1 MSETKNVH
9 LFKRVLVFLKP
20 HKTMFLLTV
29 LGTILNAVI
38 SPLRPLILF
47 FMIDKFVDGKT
58 VFNGFMMNGLNDLDN
73 SIQPEN
79 GFLYWTI
86 IAIITIVLEAI
97 LRFVTVY
104 FTNLIGQNIIADM
117 REKLYNH
124 LTTFK
129 TQYFDKNPI
138 GRLVT
143 RLVSDVE
150 AASEIFS
157 NGIITVAGDILS
169 LAIVVT
175 VMFTTNW
182 MFTLMVLVPLPIL
195 FWATNIFKNAIK
207 KAYQLESTQVSKL
220 NTFVQ
225 ERIIG
230 MTVLQ
235 LFSREKIEY
244 TKFEEINKLHRNAH
258 IKSVWAYSIFFP
270 VVEILSSISIAFVI
284 FYASYQIID
293 RPLSET
299 STGEIVAF
307 IMWINMLYRPIRMLA
322 DKFNV
327 IQRGLVRA
335 KNIFEILDD
344 DQIIPTNSANTN
356 SAKYKG
362 NVDFDSVQ
370 FAYNDQDYV
379 LKSVSFSIKQGETVA
394 FVGATGAGKSSIINI
409 LSRFYEFQSGKITI
423 DNQDIRSLSLE
434 DLRQNIAV
442 VLQDVFL
449 FSDTILNNITL
460 KNKNISKEEVIEASK
475 FVGLHDFIMKLP
487 GNYDYDVKERG
498 NSLSTGQ
505 RQLISFVRA
514 YVYNPSILVLDEA
527 TSSIDTE
534 TEELIQSA
542 IDKLTQGRTAIIVA
556 HRLSTIKKADKII
569 VLDKGRIIEQG
580 THDELLELNGTY
592 RNLYEIQF
600 EED

>member
-9 LFKRVLVFLKP
+9 LFKRILIFLKP
-20 HKTMFLLTV
+20 HKTMFLFTV
-29 LGTILNAVI
+29 LGTILNAVL

-58 VFNGFMMNGLNDLDN
+58 EFNGFMMNWLNDTDI
-73 SIQPEN
+73 SIAPEN
-79 GFLYWTI
+79 GFWYWTI
-86 IAIITIVLEAI
+86 IAVITIVTEAI
-97 LRFVTVY
+97 LRFITVY

-169 LAIVVT
+169 LALVII

-182 MFTLMVLVPLPIL
+182 MFTLMVLIPLPIL

-230 MTVLQ
+230 MSILQ

-244 TKFEEINKLHRNAH
+244 KKFEEINKLHRNAH

-270 VVEILSSISIAFVI
+270 IVEILSSISIAFVI

-293 RPLSET
+293 RPLAET

-344 DQIIPTNSANTN
+344 DQIIPTHSSET
-356 SAKYKG
+356 KYEKYEG
-362 NVDFDSVQ
+362 NVEFDSVK
-370 FAYNDQDYV
+370 FAYNNYDYV
-379 LKSVSFSIKQGETVA
+379 LKDVSFQIKKGQTVA

-409 LSRFYEFQSGKITI
+409 LSRFYEFQSGSITV
-423 DNQDIRSLSLE
+423 DGNDIRELSLE

-449 FSDTILNNITL
+449 FSDTIMNNITL
-460 KNKNISKEEVIEASK
+460 KNPNISKEQVIEASK

-487 GNYDYDVKERG
+487 GDYDYDVKERG

-534 TEELIQSA
+534 TEELIQTA

-569 VLDKGRIIEQG
+569 VLDKGEIIEQG
-580 THDELLELNGTY
+580 NHEELLELNGTY

>member
-1 MSETKNVH
+1 
-9 LFKRVLVFLKP
+9 
-20 HKTMFLLTV
+20 MFLFTV
-29 LGTILNAVI
+29 LGTILNAVL

-58 VFNGFMMNGLNDLDN
+58 EFNGFMMNWLNDTDI
-73 SIQPEN
+73 SIAPEN
-79 GFLYWTI
+79 GFWYWTI
-86 IAIITIVLEAI
+86 IAVITIVTEAI
-97 LRFVTVY
+97 LRFITVY

-169 LAIVVT
+169 LALVII

-182 MFTLMVLVPLPIL
+182 MFTLMVLIPLPIL

-207 KAYQLESTQVSKL
+207 KAYLLESTQVSKL

-230 MTVLQ
+230 MSILQ

-244 TKFEEINKLHRNAH
+244 KKFEEINKLHRNAH

-293 RPLSET
+293 RPLAET

-344 DQIIPTNSANTN
+344 DQIIPTHSSET
-356 SAKYKG
+356 KYEKYEG
-362 NVDFDSVQ
+362 NIEFDSVK
-370 FAYNDQDYV
+370 FAYNNYDYV
-379 LKSVSFSIKQGETVA
+379 LKDVSFQIKKGQTVA

-409 LSRFYEFQSGKITI
+409 LSRFYEFQSGSITV
-423 DNQDIRSLSLE
+423 DGNDIRELSLE

-449 FSDTILNNITL
+449 FSDTIMNNITL
-460 KNKNISKEEVIEASK
+460 KNPNISKEQVIEASK

-487 GNYDYDVKERG
+487 GDYDYDVKERG

-534 TEELIQSA
+534 TEELIQTA

-569 VLDKGRIIEQG
+569 VLDKGEIIEQG
-580 THDELLELNGTY
+580 NHEELLELNGTY

>member
-1 MSETKNVH
+1 
-9 LFKRVLVFLKP
+9 
-20 HKTMFLLTV
+20 MFLFTV
-29 LGTILNAVI
+29 LGTILNAVL

-58 VFNGFMMNGLNDLDN
+58 EFNGFMMNWLNDTDI
-73 SIQPEN
+73 SIAPEN
-79 GFLYWTI
+79 GFWYWTI
-86 IAIITIVLEAI
+86 IAVITIVTEAI
-97 LRFVTVY
+97 LRFITVY

-169 LAIVVT
+169 LALVII

-182 MFTLMVLVPLPIL
+182 MFTLMVLIPLPIL

-207 KAYQLESTQVSKL
+207 KAYLLESTQVSKL

-230 MTVLQ
+230 MSILQ

-244 TKFEEINKLHRNAH
+244 KKFEEINKLHRNAH

-293 RPLSET
+293 RPLAET

-344 DQIIPTNSANTN
+344 DQIIPTHSSET
-356 SAKYKG
+356 KYEKYEG
-362 NVDFDSVQ
+362 NVEFDSVK
-370 FAYNDQDYV
+370 FAYNNYDYV
-379 LKSVSFSIKQGETVA
+379 LKDVSFQIKKGQTVA

-409 LSRFYEFQSGKITI
+409 LSRFYEFQSGSITV
-423 DNQDIRSLSLE
+423 DGNDIRELSLE

-449 FSDTILNNITL
+449 FSDTIMNNITL
-460 KNKNISKEEVIEASK
+460 KNPNISKEQVIEASK

-487 GNYDYDVKERG
+487 GDYDYDVKERG

-534 TEELIQSA
+534 TEELIQTA

-569 VLDKGRIIEQG
+569 VLDKGEIIEQG
-580 THDELLELNGTY
+580 NHEELLELNGTY

>member
-1 MSETKNVH
+1 MSETKNIQ
-9 LFKRVLVFLKP
+9 LFKRVLVFLRP
-20 HKTMFLLTV
+20 HRIMFFFTV
-29 LGTILNAVI
+29 LGTILNAII

-47 FMIDKFVDGKT
+47 FMIDKFVDGKEK
-58 VFNGFMMNGLNDLDN
+58 FSGFMMNTLNNLDV
-73 SIQPEN
+73 SIQPDN
-79 GFLYWTI
+79 GFLYWTV
-86 IAIITIVLEAI
+86 IAIVTIVLEAI
-97 LRFVTVY
+97 LRFATVY

-117 REKLYNH
+117 RERLYNH

-169 LAIVVT
+169 LALVIII
-175 VMFTTNW
+175 MFSTNW
-182 MFTLMVLVPLPIL
+182 MFTLMVLLPLPIL

-230 MTVLQ
+230 MSILQ

-244 TKFEEINKLHRNAH
+244 QKFEEINKLHRNAH

-293 RPLSET
+293 RPIAET

-335 KNIFEILDD
+335 KNIIEILDD
-344 DQIIPTNSANTN
+344 DQIIPTNSKDTN
-356 SAKYKG
+356 YKKYEG
-362 NVDFDSVQ
+362 NVEFNSVK
-370 FAYNDQDYV
+370 FAYNNDDYV
-379 LKSVSFSIKQGETVA
+379 LKDVSFQIEKGQTAA

-409 LSRFYEFQSGKITI
+409 LSRFYEFQSGAIKV
-423 DNQDIRSLSLE
+423 DGNDIRELSLE

-449 FSDTILNNITL
+449 FSDTIMNNITL
-460 KNKNISKEEVIEASK
+460 KNPKITKEQVIEASK

-534 TEELIQSA
+534 TEELIQTA

-569 VLDKGRIIEQG
+569 VLDKGKIIEQG
-580 THDELLELNGTY
+580 NHDELLELNGTY

>member
-1 MSETKNVH
+1 MAETKNIH
-9 LFKRVLVFLKP
+9 LFKRVLIFLKP

-29 LGTILNAVI
+29 FGTILNAVL

-58 VFNGFMMNGLNDLDN
+58 EFNGFMMNTLNNLDL
-73 SIQPEN
+73 SIQTEN
-79 GFLYWTI
+79 RFLYWTI

-117 REKLYNH
+117 RERLYNH

-169 LAIVVT
+169 LALVII

-182 MFTLMVLVPLPIL
+182 VFTLLVLLPLPLL

-230 MTVLQ
+230 MSILQ

-244 TKFEEINKLHRNAH
+244 QKFEEINKLHRNAH

-299 STGEIVAF
+299 STGELVAF

-335 KNIFEILDD
+335 KNIFEVLDD
-344 DQIIPTNSANTN
+344 NQIIPTNSENTQN
-356 SAKYKG
+356 EKYLG
-362 NVDFDSVQ
+362 EVTFDSVK
-370 FAYNDQDYV
+370 FAYNEDDYV
-379 LKSVSFSIKQGETVA
+379 LKEVSFDIKKGETVA

-409 LSRFYEFQSGKITI
+409 LSRFYEFQSGSISI
-423 DNQDIRSLSLE
+423 DGKDIREISLE

-460 KNKNISKEEVIEASK
+460 KNPSITKEEVIEASK
-475 FVGLHDFIMKLP
+475 FVGLHDFIMRLP
-487 GNYDYDVKERG
+487 GDYDYDVKERG

-514 YVYNPSILVLDEA
+514 YVYNPSVLVLDEA

-542 IDKLTQGRTAIIVA
+542 IDKLTQGRTSIIVA

-580 THDELLELNGTY
+580 NHEELLAMNGTY

-600 EED
+600 EDN

>member
-9 LFKRVLVFLKP
+9 LFKRILIFLKP
-20 HKTMFLLTV
+20 HKTMFLFTV
-29 LGTILNAVI
+29 LGTILNAVL

-58 VFNGFMMNGLNDLDN
+58 EFNGFMMNWLNDTDI
-73 SIQPEN
+73 SIAPEN
-79 GFLYWTI
+79 GFWYWTI
-86 IAIITIVLEAI
+86 IAVITIVTEAI
-97 LRFVTVY
+97 LRFITVY

-169 LAIVVT
+169 LALVII

-182 MFTLMVLVPLPIL
+182 MFTLMVLIPLPIL

-207 KAYQLESTQVSKL
+207 KAYLLESTQVSKL

-230 MTVLQ
+230 MSILQ

-244 TKFEEINKLHRNAH
+244 KKFEEINKLHRNAH

-293 RPLSET
+293 RPLAET

-344 DQIIPTNSANTN
+344 DQIIPTHSSET
-356 SAKYKG
+356 KYEKYEG
-362 NVDFDSVQ
+362 NIEFDSVK
-370 FAYNDQDYV
+370 FAYNNYDYV
-379 LKSVSFSIKQGETVA
+379 LKDVSFQIKKGQTVA

-409 LSRFYEFQSGKITI
+409 LSRFYDFQSGSITV
-423 DNQDIRSLSLE
+423 DGNDIRELSLE

-449 FSDTILNNITL
+449 FSDTIMNNITL
-460 KNKNISKEEVIEASK
+460 KNPNISKEQVIEASK

-487 GNYDYDVKERG
+487 GDYDYDVKERG

-534 TEELIQSA
+534 TEELIQTA

-569 VLDKGRIIEQG
+569 VLDKGEIIEQG
-580 THDELLELNGTY
+580 NHEELLELNGTY

>member
-1 MSETKNVH
+1 MAETKNIH
-9 LFKRVLVFLKP
+9 LFKRVLIFLKP

-29 LGTILNAVI
+29 FGTILNAVL

-58 VFNGFMMNGLNDLDN
+58 EFNGFMMNTLNNLDL

-117 REKLYNH
+117 RERLYNH

-169 LAIVVT
+169 LALVII

-182 MFTLMVLVPLPIL
+182 VFTLLVLLPLPLL

-230 MTVLQ
+230 MSILQ

-244 TKFEEINKLHRNAH
+244 QKFEEINKLHRNAH

-299 STGEIVAF
+299 STGELVAF

-335 KNIFEILDD
+335 KNIFEVLDD
-344 DQIIPTNSANTN
+344 NQIIPTNSENTQN
-356 SAKYKG
+356 EKYVG
-362 NVDFDSVQ
+362 EVTFDSVK
-370 FAYNDQDYV
+370 FAYNEDDYV
-379 LKSVSFSIKQGETVA
+379 LKEVSFDIKKGETVA

-409 LSRFYEFQSGKITI
+409 LSRFYEFQSGSISI
-423 DNQDIRSLSLE
+423 DGKDIREISLE

-460 KNKNISKEEVIEASK
+460 KNPSITKEEVIEASK
-475 FVGLHDFIMKLP
+475 FVGLHDFIMRLP
-487 GNYDYDVKERG
+487 GDYDYDVKERG

-514 YVYNPSILVLDEA
+514 YVYNPSVLVLDEA

-542 IDKLTQGRTAIIVA
+542 IDKLTQGRTSIIVA

-580 THDELLELNGTY
+580 NHEELLAMNGTY

-600 EED
+600 EDN

>member
-47 FMIDKFVDGKT
+47 FMIDKYVDGKT

-542 IDKLTQGRTAIIVA
+542 IEKLTQGRTAIIVA

>member
-9 LFKRVLVFLKP
+9 LFKRILIFLKP
-20 HKTMFLLTV
+20 HKTMFLFTV
-29 LGTILNAVI
+29 LGTILNAVL

-47 FMIDKFVDGKT
+47 FMIDKFVDAKT
-58 VFNGFMMNGLNDLDN
+58 EFNGFMMNWLNDTDI
-73 SIQPEN
+73 SIAPEN
-79 GFLYWTI
+79 GFWYWTI
-86 IAIITIVLEAI
+86 VAIVTIVLEAI

-169 LAIVVT
+169 LTLVII

-182 MFTLMVLVPLPIL
+182 MFTLMVLIPLPLL

-230 MTVLQ
+230 MSIVQ

-244 TKFEEINKLHRNAH
+244 SKFEEINKLHRNAH

-293 RPLSET
+293 RPLAET

-344 DQIIPTNSANTN
+344 DQIIPTHATKTN
-356 SAKYKG
+356 NNKYEG
-362 NVDFDSVQ
+362 NVVFDSVK
-370 FAYNDQDYV
+370 FAYNNEDYV
-379 LKSVSFSIKQGETVA
+379 LKDVSFEIEKGQTVA

-409 LSRFYEFQSGKITI
+409 LSRFYEFQSGAITI
-423 DNQDIRSLSLE
+423 DRNDIRELSLE

-449 FSDTILNNITL
+449 FSDSIMNNITL
-460 KNKNISKEEVIEASK
+460 KNPNISKEQVIEASK
-475 FVGLHDFIMKLP
+475 FVGLHDFIMRLP
-487 GNYDYDVKERG
+487 GDYDYDVKERG

-534 TEELIQSA
+534 TEELIQVA

-569 VLDKGRIIEQG
+569 VMDKGRIIEQG
-580 THDELLELNGTY
+580 SHEELIALNGTY

-600 EED
+600 EEN

>member
-542 IDKLTQGRTAIIVA
+542 IEKLTQGRTAIIVA

>member
-9 LFKRVLVFLKP
+9 LFKRILIFLKP
-20 HKTMFLLTV
+20 HKTMFLFTV
-29 LGTILNAVI
+29 LGTILNAVL

-58 VFNGFMMNGLNDLDN
+58 EFNGFMMNWLNDTDI
-73 SIQPEN
+73 SIAPEN
-79 GFLYWTI
+79 GFWYWTI
-86 IAIITIVLEAI
+86 IAVITIVTEAI
-97 LRFVTVY
+97 LRFITVY

-169 LAIVVT
+169 LALVII

-182 MFTLMVLVPLPIL
+182 MFTLMVLIPLPIL

-207 KAYQLESTQVSKL
+207 KAYLLESTQVSKL

-230 MTVLQ
+230 MSILQ

-244 TKFEEINKLHRNAH
+244 KKFEEINKLHRNAH

-293 RPLSET
+293 RPLAET

-344 DQIIPTNSANTN
+344 DQIIPTHSSET
-356 SAKYKG
+356 KYEKYEG
-362 NVDFDSVQ
+362 NVEFDSVK
-370 FAYNDQDYV
+370 FAYNNYDYV
-379 LKSVSFSIKQGETVA
+379 LKDVSFQIKKGQTVA

-409 LSRFYEFQSGKITI
+409 LSRFYDFQSGSITV
-423 DNQDIRSLSLE
+423 DGNDIRELSLE

-449 FSDTILNNITL
+449 FSDTIMNNITL
-460 KNKNISKEEVIEASK
+460 KNPNISKEQVIEASK

-487 GNYDYDVKERG
+487 GDYDYDVKERG

-534 TEELIQSA
+534 TEELIQTA

-569 VLDKGRIIEQG
+569 VLDKGEIIEQG
-580 THDELLELNGTY
+580 NHEELLELNGTY

>member
-1 MSETKNVH
+1 MAETKNIH
-9 LFKRVLVFLKP
+9 LFRRVLVFLKP

-29 LGTILNAVI
+29 FGTILNAVL

-58 VFNGFMMNGLNDLDN
+58 EFNGFMMKSLNELDS

-86 IAIITIVLEAI
+86 IAILTIVLEAI

-117 REKLYNH
+117 RERLYNH

-169 LAIVVT
+169 LALVII
-175 VMFTTNW
+175 VMFSTNW
-182 MFTLMVLVPLPIL
+182 MFTLMVLLPLPLL

-230 MTVLQ
+230 MSILQ

-244 TKFEEINKLHRNAH
+244 NKFEEINKLHRNAH

-299 STGEIVAF
+299 STGELVAF

-335 KNIFEILDD
+335 KNIFEVLDD
-344 DQIIPTNSANTN
+344 DQLIPTNREKTEHS
-356 SAKYKG
+356 KYEG
-362 NVDFDSVQ
+362 DVVFDSVK
-370 FAYNDQDYV
+370 FAYNEDDYV
-379 LKSVSFSIKQGETVA
+379 LKNVSFDIKKGQTVA

-409 LSRFYEFQSGKITI
+409 LSRFYEFQSGSITV
-423 DNQDIRSLSLE
+423 DGKNIREVSLE

-460 KNKNISKEEVIEASK
+460 KNPVISKDKVIEASK
-475 FVGLHDFIMKLP
+475 FVGLHDFIMRLP

-505 RQLISFVRA
+505 RQLISFVRS

-534 TEELIQSA
+534 TEELIQTA
-542 IDKLTQGRTAIIVA
+542 IDKLTQGRTSIIVA

-569 VLDKGRIIEQG
+569 VLDKGEIIEQG
-580 THDELLELNGTY
+580 NHEELLALNGTY

-600 EED
+600 EEN

>member
-1 MSETKNVH
+1 MAETKNIYF
-9 LFKRVLVFLKP
+9 FKRVLIFLKP

-29 LGTILNAVI
+29 FGTILNAVL

-58 VFNGFMMNGLNDLDN
+58 EFNGFMMNTLNNLDL

-117 REKLYNH
+117 RERLYNH

-169 LAIVVT
+169 LALVIM

-182 MFTLMVLVPLPIL
+182 MFTLLVLLPLPLL

-230 MTVLQ
+230 MSILQ

-244 TKFEEINKLHRNAH
+244 QKFEEINKLHRNAH

-299 STGEIVAF
+299 STGELVAF

-335 KNIFEILDD
+335 KNIFEVLDD
-344 DQIIPTNSANTN
+344 NQIIPTNSENTQN
-356 SAKYKG
+356 EKYLG
-362 NVDFDSVQ
+362 EVTFDSVK
-370 FAYNDQDYV
+370 FAYNEDDYV
-379 LKSVSFSIKQGETVA
+379 LKEVSFNIKKGETVA

-409 LSRFYEFQSGKITI
+409 LSRFYEFQSGSISI
-423 DNQDIRSLSLE
+423 DGKDIREISLE
-434 DLRQNIAV
+434 DLRQNIAI

-460 KNKNISKEEVIEASK
+460 KNPSITKEEVIEASK
-475 FVGLHDFIMKLP
+475 FVGLHDFIMRLP
-487 GNYDYDVKERG
+487 RDYDYDVKERG

-514 YVYNPSILVLDEA
+514 YVYNPSVLVLDEA

-542 IDKLTQGRTAIIVA
+542 IDKLTQGRTSIIVA

-580 THDELLELNGTY
+580 NHEELLAMNGTY

-600 EED
+600 EDN

>member
-1 MSETKNVH
+1 MAETKNIY
-9 LFKRVLVFLKP
+9 LFKRVLIFLKP

-29 LGTILNAVI
+29 FGTILNAVL

-58 VFNGFMMNGLNDLDN
+58 EFNGFMMNTLNNLDL

-104 FTNLIGQNIIADM
+104 FTNLIGQNIIANM
-117 REKLYNH
+117 RERLYNH

-169 LAIVVT
+169 LAVVIM

-182 MFTLMVLVPLPIL
+182 MFTLLVLLPLPLL

-230 MTVLQ
+230 MSILQ

-244 TKFEEINKLHRNAH
+244 QKFEEINKLHRNAH

-299 STGEIVAF
+299 STGELVAF

-335 KNIFEILDD
+335 KNIFEVLDD
-344 DQIIPTNSANTN
+344 NQIIPTNSENTQN
-356 SAKYKG
+356 EKYLG
-362 NVDFDSVQ
+362 EVTFDSVK
-370 FAYNDQDYV
+370 FAYNEDDYV
-379 LKSVSFSIKQGETVA
+379 LKEVSFNIKKGETVA

-409 LSRFYEFQSGKITI
+409 LSRFYEFQSGSISI
-423 DNQDIRSLSLE
+423 DGKDIREISLE
-434 DLRQNIAV
+434 DLRQNIAI

-460 KNKNISKEEVIEASK
+460 KNPSITKEEVIEASK
-475 FVGLHDFIMKLP
+475 FVGLHDFIMRLP
-487 GNYDYDVKERG
+487 RDYDYDVKERG

-514 YVYNPSILVLDEA
+514 YVYNPSVLVLDEA

-542 IDKLTQGRTAIIVA
+542 IDKLTQGRTSIIVA

-580 THDELLELNGTY
+580 NHEELLAMNGTY

-600 EED
+600 EDN

>member
-47 FMIDKFVDGKT
+47 FMIDKYVDGKT

-498 NSLSTGQ
+498 NSL
-505 RQLISFVRA
+505 
-514 YVYNPSILVLDEA
+514 
-527 TSSIDTE
+527 
-534 TEELIQSA
+534 
-542 IDKLTQGRTAIIVA
+542 
-556 HRLSTIKKADKII
+556 
-569 VLDKGRIIEQG
+569 
-580 THDELLELNGTY
+580 
-592 RNLYEIQF
+592 
-600 EED
+600 

>member
-9 LFKRVLVFLKP
+9 LFKRILIFLKP
-20 HKTMFLLTV
+20 HKTMFLFTV
-29 LGTILNAVI
+29 LGTILNAVL

-58 VFNGFMMNGLNDLDN
+58 EFNGFMMNWLNDTDI
-73 SIQPEN
+73 SIAPEN
-79 GFLYWTI
+79 GFWYWTI
-86 IAIITIVLEAI
+86 IAVITIVTEAI
-97 LRFVTVY
+97 LRFITVY

-169 LAIVVT
+169 LALVII

-182 MFTLMVLVPLPIL
+182 MFTLMVLIPLPIL

-230 MTVLQ
+230 MSILQ

-244 TKFEEINKLHRNAH
+244 KKFEEINKLHRNAH

-293 RPLSET
+293 RPLAET

-344 DQIIPTNSANTN
+344 DQIIPTHSSET
-356 SAKYKG
+356 KYEKYEG
-362 NVDFDSVQ
+362 NIEFDSVK
-370 FAYNDQDYV
+370 FAYNNYDYV
-379 LKSVSFSIKQGETVA
+379 LKDVSFQIKKGQTVA

-409 LSRFYEFQSGKITI
+409 LSRFYDFQSGSITV
-423 DNQDIRSLSLE
+423 DGNDIRELSLE

-449 FSDTILNNITL
+449 FSDTIMNNITL
-460 KNKNISKEEVIEASK
+460 KNPNISKEQVIEASK

-487 GNYDYDVKERG
+487 GDYDYDVKERG

-534 TEELIQSA
+534 TEELIQTA

-569 VLDKGRIIEQG
+569 VLDKGEIIEQG
-580 THDELLELNGTY
+580 NHEELLELNGTY

>member
-1 MSETKNVH
+1 MAETKNIH
-9 LFKRVLVFLKP
+9 LFRRVLVFLKP

-29 LGTILNAVI
+29 FGTILNAVL

-58 VFNGFMMNGLNDLDN
+58 EFNGFMMKSLNELDS

-86 IAIITIVLEAI
+86 IAILTIVLEAI

-117 REKLYNH
+117 RERLYNH

-169 LAIVVT
+169 LALVII
-175 VMFTTNW
+175 VMFSTNW
-182 MFTLMVLVPLPIL
+182 MFTLMVLLPLPLL

-230 MTVLQ
+230 MSILQ

-244 TKFEEINKLHRNAH
+244 NKFEEINKLHRNAH

-299 STGEIVAF
+299 STGELVAF

-335 KNIFEILDD
+335 KNIFEVLDD
-344 DQIIPTNSANTN
+344 DQLIPTNREKTEHS
-356 SAKYKG
+356 KYEG
-362 NVDFDSVQ
+362 DVVFDSVK
-370 FAYNDQDYV
+370 FAYNEDDYV
-379 LKSVSFSIKQGETVA
+379 LKNVSFDIKKGQTVA

-409 LSRFYEFQSGKITI
+409 LSRFYEFQSGSITV
-423 DNQDIRSLSLE
+423 DGKNIREVSLE

-460 KNKNISKEEVIEASK
+460 KNPVISKDKVIEASK
-475 FVGLHDFIMKLP
+475 FVGLHDFIMRLP

-534 TEELIQSA
+534 TEELIQTA
-542 IDKLTQGRTAIIVA
+542 IDKLTQGRTSIIVA

-569 VLDKGRIIEQG
+569 VLDKGEIIEQG
-580 THDELLELNGTY
+580 NHEELLALNGTY

-600 EED
+600 EEN

>member
-1 MSETKNVH
+1 MAETKNIY
-9 LFKRVLVFLKP
+9 LFKRVLIFLKP

-29 LGTILNAVI
+29 FGTILNAVL

-58 VFNGFMMNGLNDLDN
+58 EFNGFMMNTLNNLDL

-117 REKLYNH
+117 RERLYNH

-169 LAIVVT
+169 LAVVIM

-182 MFTLMVLVPLPIL
+182 MFTLLVLLPLPLL

-230 MTVLQ
+230 MSILQ

-244 TKFEEINKLHRNAH
+244 QKFEEINKLHRNAH

-299 STGEIVAF
+299 STGELVAF

-335 KNIFEILDD
+335 KNIFEVLDD
-344 DQIIPTNSANTN
+344 NQIIPTNSENTQN
-356 SAKYKG
+356 EKYLG
-362 NVDFDSVQ
+362 EVTFDSVK
-370 FAYNDQDYV
+370 FAYNEDDYV
-379 LKSVSFSIKQGETVA
+379 LKEVSFNIKKGETVA

-409 LSRFYEFQSGKITI
+409 LSRFYEFQSGSISI
-423 DNQDIRSLSLE
+423 DGKDIREISLE
-434 DLRQNIAV
+434 DLRQNIAI

-460 KNKNISKEEVIEASK
+460 KNPSITKEEVIEASK
-475 FVGLHDFIMKLP
+475 FVGLHDFIMRLP
-487 GNYDYDVKERG
+487 RDYDYDVKERG

-514 YVYNPSILVLDEA
+514 YVYNPSVLVLDEA

-542 IDKLTQGRTAIIVA
+542 IDKLTQGRTSIIVA

-580 THDELLELNGTY
+580 NHEELLAMNGTY

-600 EED
+600 EDN

>member
-9 LFKRVLVFLKP
+9 LFKRILIFLKP
-20 HKTMFLLTV
+20 HKTMFLFTV
-29 LGTILNAVI
+29 LGTILNAVL

-58 VFNGFMMNGLNDLDN
+58 EFNGFMMNWLNDTDI
-73 SIQPEN
+73 SIAPEN
-79 GFLYWTI
+79 GFWYWTI
-86 IAIITIVLEAI
+86 IAVITIVTEAI
-97 LRFVTVY
+97 LRFITVY

-169 LAIVVT
+169 LALVII

-182 MFTLMVLVPLPIL
+182 MFTLMVLIPLPIL

-207 KAYQLESTQVSKL
+207 KAYLLESTQVSKL

-230 MTVLQ
+230 MSILQ

-244 TKFEEINKLHRNAH
+244 KKFEEINKLHRNAH

-293 RPLSET
+293 RPLAET

-344 DQIIPTNSANTN
+344 DQIIPTHSSET
-356 SAKYKG
+356 KYEKYEG
-362 NVDFDSVQ
+362 NIEFDSVK
-370 FAYNDQDYV
+370 FAYNNYDYV
-379 LKSVSFSIKQGETVA
+379 LKDVSFQIKKGQTVA

-409 LSRFYEFQSGKITI
+409 LSRFYEFQSGSITV
-423 DNQDIRSLSLE
+423 DGNDIRELSLE

-449 FSDTILNNITL
+449 FSDTIMNNITL
-460 KNKNISKEEVIEASK
+460 KNPNISKEQVIEASK

-487 GNYDYDVKERG
+487 GDYDYDVKERG

-534 TEELIQSA
+534 TEELIQTA

-569 VLDKGRIIEQG
+569 VLDKGEIIEQG
-580 THDELLELNGTY
+580 NHEELLELNGTY

>member
-1 MSETKNVH
+1 MAETKNIH
-9 LFKRVLVFLKP
+9 LFRRVLVFLKP

-29 LGTILNAVI
+29 FGTILNAVL

-58 VFNGFMMNGLNDLDN
+58 EFNGFMMKSLNELDS

-86 IAIITIVLEAI
+86 IAILTIVLEAI

-117 REKLYNH
+117 RERLYNH

-169 LAIVVT
+169 LALVII
-175 VMFTTNW
+175 VMFSTNW
-182 MFTLMVLVPLPIL
+182 MFTLMVLLPLPLL

-230 MTVLQ
+230 MSILQ

-244 TKFEEINKLHRNAH
+244 NKFEEINKLHRNAH

-299 STGEIVAF
+299 STGELVAF

-335 KNIFEILDD
+335 KNIFEVLDD
-344 DQIIPTNSANTN
+344 DQLIPTNREKTEHS
-356 SAKYKG
+356 KYEG
-362 NVDFDSVQ
+362 DVVFDSVK
-370 FAYNDQDYV
+370 FAYNEDDYV
-379 LKSVSFSIKQGETVA
+379 LKNVSFDIKKGQTVA

-409 LSRFYEFQSGKITI
+409 LSRFYEFQSGSITV
-423 DNQDIRSLSLE
+423 DGKDIREVSLE

-460 KNKNISKEEVIEASK
+460 KNPVISKDKVIEASK
-475 FVGLHDFIMKLP
+475 FVGLHDFIMRLP

-534 TEELIQSA
+534 TEELIQTA
-542 IDKLTQGRTAIIVA
+542 IDKLTQGRTSIIVA

-569 VLDKGRIIEQG
+569 VLDKGEIIEQG
-580 THDELLELNGTY
+580 NHEELLALNGTY

-600 EED
+600 EEN

>member
-9 LFKRVLVFLKP
+9 LFKRILIFLKP
-20 HKTMFLLTV
+20 HKTMFLFTV
-29 LGTILNAVI
+29 LGTILNAVL

-58 VFNGFMMNGLNDLDN
+58 EFNGFMMNWLNDTDI
-73 SIQPEN
+73 SIAPEN
-79 GFLYWTI
+79 GFWYWTI
-86 IAIITIVLEAI
+86 IAVITIVTEAI
-97 LRFVTVY
+97 LRFITVY

-169 LAIVVT
+169 LALVII

-182 MFTLMVLVPLPIL
+182 MFTLMVLIPLPIL

-230 MTVLQ
+230 MSILQ

-244 TKFEEINKLHRNAH
+244 KKFEEINKLHRNAH

-293 RPLSET
+293 RPLAET

-344 DQIIPTNSANTN
+344 DQIIPTHSSET
-356 SAKYKG
+356 KYEKYEG
-362 NVDFDSVQ
+362 NVEFDSVK
-370 FAYNDQDYV
+370 FAYNNYDYV
-379 LKSVSFSIKQGETVA
+379 LKDVSFQIKKGQTVA

-409 LSRFYEFQSGKITI
+409 LSRFYEFQSGSITV
-423 DNQDIRSLSLE
+423 DGNDIRELSLE

-449 FSDTILNNITL
+449 FSDTIMNNITL
-460 KNKNISKEEVIEASK
+460 KNPNISKEQVIEASK

-487 GNYDYDVKERG
+487 GDYDYDVKERG

-534 TEELIQSA
+534 TEELIQTA

-569 VLDKGRIIEQG
+569 VLDKGEIIEQG
-580 THDELLELNGTY
+580 NHEELLELNGTY

>member
-1 MSETKNVH
+1 MAETKNIH
-9 LFKRVLVFLKP
+9 LFRRVLVFLKP

-29 LGTILNAVI
+29 FGTILNAVL

-58 VFNGFMMNGLNDLDN
+58 EFNGFMMKSLNEFDS

-86 IAIITIVLEAI
+86 IAILTIVLEAI

-117 REKLYNH
+117 RERLYNH

-169 LAIVVT
+169 LALVII
-175 VMFTTNW
+175 VMFSTNW
-182 MFTLMVLVPLPIL
+182 MFTLMVLLPLPLL

-230 MTVLQ
+230 MSILQ

-244 TKFEEINKLHRNAH
+244 NKFEEINKLHRNAH

-299 STGEIVAF
+299 STGELVAF

-335 KNIFEILDD
+335 KNIFEVLDD
-344 DQIIPTNSANTN
+344 DQLIPTNREKTEHS
-356 SAKYKG
+356 KYEG
-362 NVDFDSVQ
+362 DVVFDSVK
-370 FAYNDQDYV
+370 FAYNEDDYV
-379 LKSVSFSIKQGETVA
+379 LKNVSFDIKKGQTVA

-409 LSRFYEFQSGKITI
+409 LSRFYEFQSGSITV
-423 DNQDIRSLSLE
+423 DGKNIREVSLE

-460 KNKNISKEEVIEASK
+460 KNPVISKDKVIEASK
-475 FVGLHDFIMKLP
+475 FVGLHDFIMRLP

-534 TEELIQSA
+534 TEELIQTA
-542 IDKLTQGRTAIIVA
+542 IDKLTQGRTSIIVA

-569 VLDKGRIIEQG
+569 VLDKGEIIEQG
-580 THDELLELNGTY
+580 NHEELLALNGTY

-600 EED
+600 EEN

>member
-1 MSETKNVH
+1 
-9 LFKRVLVFLKP
+9 
-20 HKTMFLLTV
+20 MFLFTV
-29 LGTILNAVI
+29 LGTILNAVL

-58 VFNGFMMNGLNDLDN
+58 EFNGFMMNWLNDTDI
-73 SIQPEN
+73 SIAPEN
-79 GFLYWTI
+79 GFWYWTI
-86 IAIITIVLEAI
+86 IAVITIVTEAI
-97 LRFVTVY
+97 LRFITVY

-169 LAIVVT
+169 LALVII

-182 MFTLMVLVPLPIL
+182 MFTLMVLIPLPIL

-230 MTVLQ
+230 MSILQ

-244 TKFEEINKLHRNAH
+244 KKFEEINKLHRNAH

-293 RPLSET
+293 RPLAET

-344 DQIIPTNSANTN
+344 DQIIPTHSSET
-356 SAKYKG
+356 KYEKYEG
-362 NVDFDSVQ
+362 NVEFDSVK
-370 FAYNDQDYV
+370 FAYNNYDYV
-379 LKSVSFSIKQGETVA
+379 LKDVSFQIKKGQTVA

-409 LSRFYEFQSGKITI
+409 LSRFYDFQSGSITV
-423 DNQDIRSLSLE
+423 DGNDIRELSLE

-449 FSDTILNNITL
+449 FSDTIMNNITL
-460 KNKNISKEEVIEASK
+460 KNPNISKEQVIEASK

-487 GNYDYDVKERG
+487 GDYDYDVKERG

-534 TEELIQSA
+534 TEELIQTA

-569 VLDKGRIIEQG
+569 VLDKGEIIEQG
-580 THDELLELNGTY
+580 NHEELLELNGTY

>member
-1 MSETKNVH
+1 
-9 LFKRVLVFLKP
+9 
-20 HKTMFLLTV
+20 MFLFTV
-29 LGTILNAVI
+29 LGTILNAVL

-58 VFNGFMMNGLNDLDN
+58 EFNGFMMNWLNDTDI
-73 SIQPEN
+73 SIAPEN
-79 GFLYWTI
+79 GFWYWTI
-86 IAIITIVLEAI
+86 IAVITIVTEAI
-97 LRFVTVY
+97 LRFITVY

-169 LAIVVT
+169 LALVII

-182 MFTLMVLVPLPIL
+182 MFTLMVLIPLPIL

-230 MTVLQ
+230 MSILQ

-244 TKFEEINKLHRNAH
+244 KKFEEINKLHRNAH

-293 RPLSET
+293 RPLAET

-344 DQIIPTNSANTN
+344 DQIIPTHSSET
-356 SAKYKG
+356 KYEKYEG
-362 NVDFDSVQ
+362 NIEFDSVK
-370 FAYNDQDYV
+370 FAYNNYDYV
-379 LKSVSFSIKQGETVA
+379 LKDVSFQIKKGQTVA

-409 LSRFYEFQSGKITI
+409 LSRFYDFQSGSITV
-423 DNQDIRSLSLE
+423 DGNDIRELSLE

-449 FSDTILNNITL
+449 FSDTIMNNITL
-460 KNKNISKEEVIEASK
+460 KNPNISKEQVIEASK

-487 GNYDYDVKERG
+487 GDYDYDVKERG

-534 TEELIQSA
+534 TEELIQTA

-569 VLDKGRIIEQG
+569 VLDKGEIIEQG
-580 THDELLELNGTY
+580 NHEELLELNGTY

>member
-1 MSETKNVH
+1 MTETNNIQ
-9 LFKRVLVFLKP
+9 LFKRILVFLKP
-20 HKTMFLLTV
+20 HKVMFFFTV
-29 LGTILNAVI
+29 LGTIVNAAL
-38 SPLRPLILF
+38 SPIRPLLIG
-47 FMIDKFVDGKT
+47 FMVDKFVMKT
-58 VFNGFMMNGLNDLDN
+58 DSFEGPSYYLN
-73 SIQPEN
+73 SINENLDTDN

-86 IAIITIVLEAI
+86 IAIFTIVLEAI
-97 LRFVTVY
+97 LRFITVY
-104 FTNLIGQNIIADM
+104 FTNLIGQSIIADI
-117 REKLYNH
+117 REH
-124 LTTFK
+124 LFQHLIKFK
-129 TQYFDKNPI
+129 TQFFDKNPI

-157 NGIITVAGDILS
+157 NGIITIAGDILS
-169 LAIVVT
+169 LALVIGF
-175 VMFTTNW
+175 MFAVNW
-182 MFTLMVLVPLPIL
+182 KFSLMILIPLPLL

-225 ERIIG
+225 ERIVG
-230 MTVLQ
+230 MTILQ
-235 LFSREKIEY
+235 LFSREKVEY
-244 TKFEEINKLHRNAH
+244 DKFTEINKLHRNAH

-293 RPLSET
+293 RPIAEA
-299 STGEIVAF
+299 STGQLVAF
-307 IMWINMLYRPIRMLA
+307 ILWINMLYRPIRMLA

-335 KNIFEILDD
+335 KNIFEVLDD
-344 DQIIPTNSANTN
+344 KQVIRSVKDETNEMF
-356 SAKYKG
+356 KG
-362 NVDFDSVQ
+362 NITFNEVS
-370 FAYNDQDYV
+370 FAYNDEDYV
-379 LKSVSFSIKQGETVA
+379 LKDLSFEIEEGQTVA

-409 LSRFYEFQSGKITI
+409 LSRFYEFQKGKITI
-423 DNQDIRSLSLE
+423 DGNDLRDLSLE
-434 DLRQNIAV
+434 NIRENIAV

-449 FSDTILNNITL
+449 FSDTIFNNITL
-460 KNKNISKEEVIEASK
+460 NNPDITREEVIEASK
-475 FVGLHDFIMKLP
+475 FVGLHDFIMRLP
-487 GNYDYDVKERG
+487 GDYDYDVKERG

-514 YVYNPSILVLDEA
+514 YVYNPKILVLDEA

-534 TEELIQSA
+534 TEELIQDA
-542 IDKLTQGRTAIIVA
+542 IDKLTQGRTSIIVA

-569 VLDKGRIIEQG
+569 VLDKGKIMEQG
-580 THDELLELNGTY
+580 THNELLEQNGIY

-600 EED
+600 ED

>member
-1 MSETKNVH
+1 MAETKNIH
-9 LFKRVLVFLKP
+9 LFKRVLIFLKP

-29 LGTILNAVI
+29 FGTILNAVL

-58 VFNGFMMNGLNDLDN
+58 EFNGFMMNTLNNLDL

-117 REKLYNH
+117 RERLYNH

-169 LAIVVT
+169 LALVII

-182 MFTLMVLVPLPIL
+182 VFTLLVLLPLPLL

-230 MTVLQ
+230 MSILQ

-244 TKFEEINKLHRNAH
+244 QKFEEINKLHRNAH

-299 STGEIVAF
+299 STGELVAF

-335 KNIFEILDD
+335 KNIFEVLDD
-344 DQIIPTNSANTN
+344 NQIIPTNSENTQN
-356 SAKYKG
+356 EKYLG
-362 NVDFDSVQ
+362 EVTFDSVK
-370 FAYNDQDYV
+370 FAYNEDDYV
-379 LKSVSFSIKQGETVA
+379 LKEVSFDIKKGETVA

-409 LSRFYEFQSGKITI
+409 LSRFYEFQSGSISI
-423 DNQDIRSLSLE
+423 DGKDIREISLE

-460 KNKNISKEEVIEASK
+460 KNPSITKEEVIEASK
-475 FVGLHDFIMKLP
+475 FVGLHDFIMRLP
-487 GNYDYDVKERG
+487 GDYDYDVKERG

-514 YVYNPSILVLDEA
+514 YVYNPSVLVLDEA

-542 IDKLTQGRTAIIVA
+542 IDKLTQGRTSIIVA

-580 THDELLELNGTY
+580 NHEELLAMNGTY

-600 EED
+600 EDN

>member
-1 MSETKNVH
+1 MAETKNIH
-9 LFKRVLVFLKP
+9 LFRRVLVFLKP

-29 LGTILNAVI
+29 FGTILNAVL

-58 VFNGFMMNGLNDLDN
+58 EFNGFMMKSLNELDS

-86 IAIITIVLEAI
+86 IAILTIVLEAI

-117 REKLYNH
+117 RERLYNH

-169 LAIVVT
+169 LALVII
-175 VMFTTNW
+175 VMFSTNW
-182 MFTLMVLVPLPIL
+182 MFTLMVLLPLPLL

-230 MTVLQ
+230 MSILQ

-244 TKFEEINKLHRNAH
+244 NKFEEINKLHRNAH

-299 STGEIVAF
+299 STGELVAF

-335 KNIFEILDD
+335 KNIFEVLDD
-344 DQIIPTNSANTN
+344 DQLIPTNREKTEHS
-356 SAKYKG
+356 KYEG
-362 NVDFDSVQ
+362 DVVFDSVK
-370 FAYNDQDYV
+370 FAYNEDDYV
-379 LKSVSFSIKQGETVA
+379 LKNVSFDIKKGQTVA

-409 LSRFYEFQSGKITI
+409 LSRFYEFQSGSITV
-423 DNQDIRSLSLE
+423 DGKDIREVSLE

-460 KNKNISKEEVIEASK
+460 KNPVISKDKVIEASK
-475 FVGLHDFIMKLP
+475 FVGLHDFIMRLP

-505 RQLISFVRA
+505 RQLISFVRS

-534 TEELIQSA
+534 TEELIQTA
-542 IDKLTQGRTAIIVA
+542 IDKLTQGRTSIIVA

-569 VLDKGRIIEQG
+569 VLDKGEIIEQG
-580 THDELLELNGTY
+580 NHEELLALNGTY

-600 EED
+600 EEN

>member
-1 MSETKNVH
+1 
-9 LFKRVLVFLKP
+9 
-20 HKTMFLLTV
+20 MFLFTV
-29 LGTILNAVI
+29 LGTILNAVL

-58 VFNGFMMNGLNDLDN
+58 EFNGFMMNWLNDTDI
-73 SIQPEN
+73 SIAPEN
-79 GFLYWTI
+79 GFWYWTI
-86 IAIITIVLEAI
+86 IAVITIVTEAI
-97 LRFVTVY
+97 LRFITVY

-169 LAIVVT
+169 LALVII

-182 MFTLMVLVPLPIL
+182 MFTLMVLIPLPIL

-230 MTVLQ
+230 MSILQ

-244 TKFEEINKLHRNAH
+244 KKFEEINKLHRNAH

-270 VVEILSSISIAFVI
+270 IVEILSSISIAFVI

-293 RPLSET
+293 RPLAET

-344 DQIIPTNSANTN
+344 DQIIPTHSSET
-356 SAKYKG
+356 KYEKYEG
-362 NVDFDSVQ
+362 NVEFDSVK
-370 FAYNDQDYV
+370 FAYNNYDYV
-379 LKSVSFSIKQGETVA
+379 LKDVSFQIKKGQTVA

-409 LSRFYEFQSGKITI
+409 LSRFYEFQSGSITV
-423 DNQDIRSLSLE
+423 DGNDIRELSLE

-449 FSDTILNNITL
+449 FSDTIMNNITL
-460 KNKNISKEEVIEASK
+460 KNPNISKEQVIEASK

-487 GNYDYDVKERG
+487 GDYDYDVKERG

-534 TEELIQSA
+534 TEELIQTA

-569 VLDKGRIIEQG
+569 VLDKGEIIEQG
-580 THDELLELNGTY
+580 NHEELLELNGTY

>member
-1 MSETKNVH
+1 
-9 LFKRVLVFLKP
+9 
-20 HKTMFLLTV
+20 MFLFTV
-29 LGTILNAVI
+29 LGTILNAVL

-58 VFNGFMMNGLNDLDN
+58 EFNGFMMNWLNDTDI
-73 SIQPEN
+73 SIAPEN
-79 GFLYWTI
+79 GFWYWTI
-86 IAIITIVLEAI
+86 IAVITIVTEAI
-97 LRFVTVY
+97 LRFITVY

-169 LAIVVT
+169 LALVII

-182 MFTLMVLVPLPIL
+182 MFTLMVLIPLPIL

-230 MTVLQ
+230 MSILQ

-244 TKFEEINKLHRNAH
+244 KKFEEINKLHRNAH

-293 RPLSET
+293 RPLAET

-344 DQIIPTNSANTN
+344 DQIIPTHSSET
-356 SAKYKG
+356 KYEKYEG
-362 NVDFDSVQ
+362 NVEFDSVK
-370 FAYNDQDYV
+370 FAYNNYDYV
-379 LKSVSFSIKQGETVA
+379 LKDVSFQIKKGQTVA

-409 LSRFYEFQSGKITI
+409 LSRFYEFQSGSITV
-423 DNQDIRSLSLE
+423 DGNDIRELSLE

-449 FSDTILNNITL
+449 FSDTIMNNITL
-460 KNKNISKEEVIEASK
+460 KNPNISKEQVIEASK

-487 GNYDYDVKERG
+487 GDYDYDVKERG

-534 TEELIQSA
+534 TEELIQTA

-569 VLDKGRIIEQG
+569 VLDKGEIIEQG
-580 THDELLELNGTY
+580 NHEELLELNGTY

>member
-1 MSETKNVH
+1 
-9 LFKRVLVFLKP
+9 
-20 HKTMFLLTV
+20 MFLFTV
-29 LGTILNAVI
+29 LGTILNAVL

-58 VFNGFMMNGLNDLDN
+58 EFNGFMMNWLNDTDI
-73 SIQPEN
+73 SIAPEN
-79 GFLYWTI
+79 GFWYWTI
-86 IAIITIVLEAI
+86 IAVITIVTEAI
-97 LRFVTVY
+97 LRFITVY

-169 LAIVVT
+169 LALVII

-182 MFTLMVLVPLPIL
+182 MFTLMVLIPLPIL

-207 KAYQLESTQVSKL
+207 KAYLLESTQVSKL

-230 MTVLQ
+230 MSILQ

-244 TKFEEINKLHRNAH
+244 KKFEEINKLHRNAH

-293 RPLSET
+293 RPLAET

-344 DQIIPTNSANTN
+344 DQIIPTHSSET
-356 SAKYKG
+356 KYEKYEG
-362 NVDFDSVQ
+362 NIEFDSVK
-370 FAYNDQDYV
+370 FAYNNYDYV
-379 LKSVSFSIKQGETVA
+379 LKDVSFQIKKGQTVA

-409 LSRFYEFQSGKITI
+409 LSRFYDFQSGSITV
-423 DNQDIRSLSLE
+423 DGNDIRELSLE

-449 FSDTILNNITL
+449 FSDTIMNNITL
-460 KNKNISKEEVIEASK
+460 KNPNISKEQVIEASK

-487 GNYDYDVKERG
+487 GDYDYDVKERG

-534 TEELIQSA
+534 TEELIQTA

-569 VLDKGRIIEQG
+569 VLDKGEIIEQG
-580 THDELLELNGTY
+580 NHEELLELNGTY